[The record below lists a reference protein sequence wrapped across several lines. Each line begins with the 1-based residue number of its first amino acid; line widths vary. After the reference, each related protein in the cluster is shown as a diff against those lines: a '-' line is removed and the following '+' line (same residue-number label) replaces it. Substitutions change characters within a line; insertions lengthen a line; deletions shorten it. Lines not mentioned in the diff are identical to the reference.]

1 MASLDQL
8 SSRERNLLIAF
19 GVTFVVIVVVL
30 VPLWVSSA
38 LDKKQKSNVA
48 IRESIERVQ
57 AARTRIAIR
66 RASLGDVAS
75 RYWNK
80 APALGT
86 LVDTAAKASGL
97 EIASQTDSTPLPR
110 GKLYSERATK
120 LTIQRTGLK
129 PLAMFLEKIETTGN
143 PVAVVALEMT
153 KRIEVDSYAVNMTV
167 AAFDR
172 SEAAPAAATATP
184 ARGGK

>member
-8 SSRERNLLIAF
+8 STRERTLVVAF
-19 GVTFVVIVVVL
+19 GVIFAGLVVVL
-30 VPLWVSSA
+30 APLLVSAS
-38 LDKKQKSNVA
+38 LDKKQKSNVEL
-48 IRESIERVQ
+48 RESIGRVL

-75 RYWNK
+75 RYSSR
-80 APALGT
+80 APSLGT
-86 LVDTAAKASGL
+86 LVDTAAKGAGL
-97 EIASQTDSTPLPR
+97 EIASQTDSAPLPR

-129 PLAMFLEKIETTGN
+129 ALATFLEKIETTGF
-143 PVAVVALEMT
+143 PVAVVAMELT

-172 SEAAPAAATATP
+172 TEPTAAPATSAV
-184 ARGGK
+184 RGGK